1 MIELNI
7 FQIFFT
13 SVIALLLYLI
23 FTYFSKKKN
32 LNPRMN
38 SQKIDNF
45 HDIKVQCSNILRDV
59 EDINNTKK
67 YDRLLNT
74 YKILYFR
81 KIANLILDNIVKIHK
96 ELLYKTEAIFSNS
109 NKPISKNKGFS
120 IIISKD
126 DINGV
131 KMNIIN
137 LLIDF
142 LMYVKDIASSVIHLA
157 EKFPIQIEILY
168 SILDKGQIKKEGDN
182 YIVNSLELLNI
193 LFSKNNEIV
202 KDDEVDKNKR
212 DNSNNQS
219 EESDILETELIYS
232 NKDIIKK
239 SDEKN
244 GNSSSSDNFNSA
256 SEEKIIPNSQSI
268 ASNISFLKELDK
280 KNIKD
285 NIKENKKKGDK
296 KEEAERDIYTQKI
309 EDLMKKIYD
318 YDKNEGYTIVDI
330 KKELGEIDIE
340 NILKNDKELNE
351 NELRKLKYL
360 QKFKVNIEKIIEKDN
375 IKIIDGNFI
384 FNKWKKSFTK
394 NYKNDIK
401 FKKLVIFDKNLKFN
415 EMKHAAA
422 NLIGKVDLKIFVED
436 PGNFADNINNI
447 IKQNEF
453 DNYHKKLLEN

>member
-13 SVIALLLYLI
+13 SAIVLLLYLK
-23 FTYFSKKKN
+23 FTYFSKNIN
-32 LNPRMN
+32 LNPRIE

-59 EDINNTKK
+59 EDINISKK
-67 YDRLLNT
+67 CDRLLNT
-74 YKILYFR
+74 YKIFYFR

-96 ELLYKTEAIFSNS
+96 DLLYKTEGIFSNF

-142 LMYVKDIASSVIHLA
+142 LMYVKNITSSVIHHA
-157 EKFPIQIEILY
+157 AKFPIQIEILY

-182 YIVNSLELLNI
+182 YIINSLELLNI
-193 LFSKNNEIV
+193 LFSKNNEIM

-219 EESDILETELIYS
+219 EET
-232 NKDIIKK
+232 
-239 SDEKN
+239 
-244 GNSSSSDNFNSA
+244 
-256 SEEKIIPNSQSI
+256 
-268 ASNISFLKELDK
+268 
-280 KNIKD
+280 
-285 NIKENKKKGDK
+285 
-296 KEEAERDIYTQKI
+296 ERDIYTQKI

-330 KKELGEIDIE
+330 KKELREIDIE
-340 NILKNDKELNE
+340 NILKNNKELNE

-360 QKFKVNIEKIIEKDN
+360 QKFKDNIEKKIEKDN

-384 FNKWKKSFTK
+384 FNKWKKSFNK

-415 EMKHAAA
+415 EMKDAAA
-422 NLIGKVDLKIFVED
+422 NLIGKVDLKILED
-436 PGNFADNINNI
+436 DNDNFADNINNI
-447 IKQNEF
+447 IKENEF
-453 DNYHKKLLEN
+453 DNYHKKILEKFNMINN

>member
-7 FQIFFT
+7 FQILFT
-13 SVIALLLYLI
+13 CTIILLLYLI
-23 FTYFSKKKN
+23 FTFFSKNIN
-32 LNPRMN
+32 LNPRIDY

-59 EDINNTKK
+59 EDINNSKK

-81 KIANLILDNIVKIHK
+81 KISNLILYNIIKIHN
-96 ELLYKTEAIFSNS
+96 ELLYKTEGIFSNS
-109 NKPISKNKGFS
+109 NKPISKNKGLR

-131 KMNIIN
+131 KMNIVN

-142 LMYVKDIASSVIHLA
+142 LMYVKDITSSVIHHA

-168 SILDKGQIKKEGDN
+168 NILDKGQIKKEGDN

-193 LFSKNNEIV
+193 LFSKNNEIE

-212 DNSNNQS
+212 NNYNNQS
-219 EESDILETELIYS
+219 EEI
-232 NKDIIKK
+232 
-239 SDEKN
+239 
-244 GNSSSSDNFNSA
+244 
-256 SEEKIIPNSQSI
+256 
-268 ASNISFLKELDK
+268 
-280 KNIKD
+280 
-285 NIKENKKKGDK
+285 
-296 KEEAERDIYTQKI
+296 ERDIYTQKI
-309 EDLMKKIYD
+309 EDLMKKIYN

-340 NILKNDKELNE
+340 NILKNDKELNA

-360 QKFKVNIEKIIEKDN
+360 QKFKVNIEKIIEKEN

-384 FNKWKKSFTK
+384 FNKWKKSFNK

-415 EMKHAAA
+415 EMKDAAA
-422 NLIGKVDLKIFVED
+422 NLIGKVDLKIFIED
-436 PGNFADNINNI
+436 PDKFEDFINDI
-447 IKQNEF
+447 IKENEF
-453 DNYHKKLLEN
+453 DNYHKKILEKLL

>member
-7 FQIFFT
+7 FQIIFI
-13 SVIALLLYLI
+13 SAIVLLLYLI
-23 FTYFSKKKN
+23 FTYFSKNIN
-32 LNPRMN
+32 LNPRIE

-59 EDINNTKK
+59 EDINNSKK
-67 YDRLLNT
+67 YDKLLNT
-74 YKILYFR
+74 YKIFYFR

-131 KMNIIN
+131 KMNFIN

-142 LMYVKDIASSVIHLA
+142 LMYVKDITSSIIHHA
-157 EKFPIQIEILY
+157 EKFSIQIEILY

-212 DNSNNQS
+212 NNSNNQS
-219 EESDILETELIYS
+219 EEI
-232 NKDIIKK
+232 
-239 SDEKN
+239 
-244 GNSSSSDNFNSA
+244 
-256 SEEKIIPNSQSI
+256 
-268 ASNISFLKELDK
+268 
-280 KNIKD
+280 
-285 NIKENKKKGDK
+285 
-296 KEEAERDIYTQKI
+296 ERDIYTQKI
-309 EDLMKKIYD
+309 ENLMKKIYN

-340 NILKNDKELNE
+340 NILKNDKELNA

-360 QKFKVNIEKIIEKDN
+360 QKFKVNIEKIIEKEN

-384 FNKWKKSFTK
+384 FNKWKKSYNK

-415 EMKHAAA
+415 EMKDAAA

-436 PGNFADNINNI
+436 PANFTDIINNI
-447 IKQNEF
+447 IKENEF
-453 DNYHKKLLEN
+453 DNYHKKIIRKIDMINN

>member
-415 EMKHAAA
+415 EMKDAAA

-436 PGNFADNINNI
+436 PANFTDIINNI
-447 IKQNEF
+447 IKENEF
-453 DNYHKKLLEN
+453 YNYHKKIKKY

>member
-59 EDINNTKK
+59 EDINNSKK
-67 YDRLLNT
+67 YDKLLNT
-74 YKILYFR
+74 YKIFYFR

-131 KMNIIN
+131 KMNFIN

-142 LMYVKDIASSVIHLA
+142 LMYVKDITSSIIHHA
-157 EKFPIQIEILY
+157 EKFSIQIEILY

-212 DNSNNQS
+212 NNSNNQS
-219 EESDILETELIYS
+219 EEI
-232 NKDIIKK
+232 
-239 SDEKN
+239 
-244 GNSSSSDNFNSA
+244 
-256 SEEKIIPNSQSI
+256 
-268 ASNISFLKELDK
+268 
-280 KNIKD
+280 
-285 NIKENKKKGDK
+285 
-296 KEEAERDIYTQKI
+296 ERDIYTQKI
-309 EDLMKKIYD
+309 ENLMKKIYN

-340 NILKNDKELNE
+340 NILKNDKELNA

-360 QKFKVNIEKIIEKDN
+360 QKFKVNIEKIIEKEN

-384 FNKWKKSFTK
+384 FNKWKKSYNK

-415 EMKHAAA
+415 EMKDAAA

-436 PGNFADNINNI
+436 PANFTDIINNI
-447 IKQNEF
+447 IKENEF
-453 DNYHKKLLEN
+453 DNYHKKIIRKIDMINN

>member
-7 FQIFFT
+7 FQILFT
-13 SVIALLLYLI
+13 CTIILLLYLI
-23 FTYFSKKKN
+23 FTFFSKNIN
-32 LNPRMN
+32 LNPRIDY

-59 EDINNTKK
+59 EDINNSKK

-81 KIANLILDNIVKIHK
+81 KIANLILYNIIKIHN
-96 ELLYKTEAIFSNS
+96 ELLYKTEGIFSNS
-109 NKPISKNKGFS
+109 NKPISKNKGLR

-131 KMNIIN
+131 KMNIVN

-142 LMYVKDIASSVIHLA
+142 LMYVKDITSSVIHHA

-168 SILDKGQIKKEGDN
+168 NILDKGQIKKEGDN

-193 LFSKNNEIV
+193 LFSKNNEIE

-212 DNSNNQS
+212 NNYNNQS
-219 EESDILETELIYS
+219 EEI
-232 NKDIIKK
+232 
-239 SDEKN
+239 
-244 GNSSSSDNFNSA
+244 
-256 SEEKIIPNSQSI
+256 
-268 ASNISFLKELDK
+268 
-280 KNIKD
+280 
-285 NIKENKKKGDK
+285 
-296 KEEAERDIYTQKI
+296 ERDIYTQKI
-309 EDLMKKIYD
+309 EDLMKKIYN

-340 NILKNDKELNE
+340 NILKNDKELNA

-360 QKFKVNIEKIIEKDN
+360 QKFKVNIEKIIEKEN

-384 FNKWKKSFTK
+384 FNKWKKSFNK

-415 EMKHAAA
+415 EMKDAAA
-422 NLIGKVDLKIFVED
+422 NLIGKVDLKIFIED
-436 PGNFADNINNI
+436 PDKFEDFINDI
-447 IKQNEF
+447 IKENEF
-453 DNYHKKLLEN
+453 DNYHKKILEKLL